1 MDMNTSGQTPVPRD
15 ADEDNNDPPSGELK
29 KRHSRKFNVLR
40 FEKRVAATFSILSK
54 LFTISVIVVATLFI
68 FSELADDSY
77 SIQQMNVPASFEE
90 SGLSGVVVANLISDR
105 LIEIF
110 EVLRSQDESAQ
121 YIKSS
126 DLAEVEVDM
135 VGLGVPIRGF
145 IALIGDA
152 LGFRKGK
159 KISGD
164 IFVTSGKA
172 IMILR
177 ITGHPPESFEIN
189 LGEIDLKAASKA
201 LVDEA
206 SKAILK
212 YTHPMALELYYSNI
226 KHDGPNT
233 VKMAKYLIEN
243 FSDNPEMVRHA
254 YDSWAW
260 GLMYEDKLEEAQAK
274 IKEGLEK
281 FPNDLR
287 LYNAWGSV
295 LTALGEN
302 EEAIKTY
309 KMVFKLAKKD
319 ELSDYRK
326 GTMYCNIGNSFAYL
340 AKYDSAM
347 DYYLKALVLDKNDW
361 ILYYNMGGLYLLK
374 ADTANFYEYLERS
387 LQKGADVEMIRK
399 DRDLKSMINEKRV
412 QDLLTKYSD

>member
-1 MDMNTSGQTPVPRD
+1 MDMNTSGQRPDSR
-15 ADEDNNDPPSGELK
+15 AEEESNNTPPSDELTQK
-29 KRHSRKFNVLR
+29 HPRKFNVLR

-105 LIEIF
+105 LVEIF

-145 IALIGDA
+145 IALVGDA

-164 IFVTSGKA
+164 IFVTSGKV

-177 ITGHPPESFEIN
+177 ITGHQAESFEIN
-189 LGEIDLKAASKA
+189 LGESDLKATSKV

-243 FSDNPEMVRHA
+243 FSENAEMVRHA
-254 YDSWAW
+254 YDSWVW
-260 GLMYEDKLEEAQAK
+260 GLIYEDKVAEAEAK
-274 IKEGLEK
+274 VKEGLEK

-295 LTALGEN
+295 LTSLDRNA
-302 EEAIKTY
+302 EAINMY
-309 KMVFKLAKKD
+309 KMVFKLAKPG
-319 ELSDYRK
+319 ELSPYRI
-326 GTMYCNIGNSFAYL
+326 GTIYCNIGNSFVYQGKL
-340 AKYDSAM
+340 DSAM
-347 DYYLKALVLDKNDW
+347 SYYQRALALDKNDW
-361 ILYYNMGGLYLLK
+361 ILHYNIGGLYLLRQ
-374 ADTANFYEYLERS
+374 DTVSFYEYFEKSLE
-387 LQKGADVEMIRK
+387 LGADADMIRK
-399 DRDLKSMINEKRV
+399 DQDLKSMMNEKRV
-412 QDLLTKYSD
+412 QDLLKKYSD

>member
-1 MDMNTSGQTPVPRD
+1 MDMNTSGQMPDSRAAEESNST
-15 ADEDNNDPPSGELK
+15 PPSGELTQK
-29 KRHSRKFNVLR
+29 HPRKFNVLR

-145 IALIGDA
+145 IALVGDA
-152 LGFRKGK
+152 LGIRKGK
-159 KISGD
+159 RIGGD
-164 IFVTSGKA
+164 IFVTAGKA
-172 IMILR
+172 FLILR
-177 ITGHPPESFEIN
+177 ITGHPAESFEIN
-189 LGEIDLKAASKA
+189 MTEGDIKTSSKV

-212 YTHPMALELYYSNI
+212 YTHPMALELYYSNV
-226 KHDGPNT
+226 KHDGANT
-233 VKMAKYLIEN
+233 VKMAKYLIEK
-243 FSDNPEMVRHA
+243 FPEDPEMIRHA
-254 YDSWAW
+254 YDSWVW
-260 GLMYEDKLEEAQAK
+260 GLIYEDKVAEAEAK
-274 IKEGLEK
+274 VKEGLEK

-295 LTALGEN
+295 LTSLDRNA
-302 EEAIKTY
+302 EAINMY
-309 KMVFKLAKKD
+309 KMVFKLAKPG
-319 ELSDYRK
+319 ELSPYRI
-326 GTMYCNIGNSFAYL
+326 GVMYCNIGNSFVYQGKL
-340 AKYDSAM
+340 DSAM
-347 DYYLKALVLDKNDW
+347 SYYQRALALDKNDW
-361 ILYYNMGGLYLLK
+361 ILHYNIGGLYLLRQ
-374 ADTANFYEYLERS
+374 DTVSFYEYFEKSLE
-387 LQKGADVEMIRK
+387 LGADADMIRK
-399 DRDLKSMINEKRV
+399 DQDLKSMMNEKRV
-412 QDLLTKYSD
+412 QDLLKKYSD